1 MLESRVIDLSMKMH
15 METPLEAQ
23 QRPYRNFLPG
33 TPANSEGR
41 KSFLFGNQKK
51 RLSKSVEEAVESSNR
66 KISAFEERKQSWSCA
81 RMS

>member
-15 METPLEAQ
+15 MENAVRGAAASLQKLP
-23 QRPYRNFLPG
+23 PG